1 MCRAVDRPFGA
12 MMAENAGVDIGKYSQ
27 WLPSILLQL
36 VVPVLKGIQRAN
48 SETSSESGKR
58 RDIAHS

>member
-1 MCRAVDRPFGA
+1 

-36 VVPVLKGIQRAN
+36 IVPVLKGIQRAN
-48 SETSSESGKR
+48 SGTSSESGKR

>member
-1 MCRAVDRPFGA
+1 

-36 VVPVLKGIQRAN
+36 VVPVLKGIPRAN
-48 SETSSESGKR
+48 SETSSESGKI